1 MSDRRDFIHKCA
13 AVGATLLA
21 SGSVLG
27 ADGAVP
33 GLVLAPR
40 LSKAS
45 FQPLLHQ
52 AFRCFTGRG
61 HALRLEL
68 TEVRDGPMVP
78 GLEQFDL
85 VLRDTD
91 GAAPLPPD
99 LYRLYHP
106 GMGTVLMHLAPADS
120 LPRGYV
126 THFGLFA

>member
-1 MSDRRDFIHKCA
+1 MKNRREFIHQCA
-13 AVGATLLA
+13 AVGATLLVP
-21 SGSVLG
+21 GSALAAADPALG
-27 ADGAVP
+27 AK
-33 GLVLAPR
+33 
-40 LSKAS
+40 LSKSS

-52 AFRCFTGRG
+52 VFRCFTGQG

-68 TEVRDGPMVP
+68 VEVREGPAVP

-85 VLRDTD
+85 VLRDAD

-106 GMGTVLMHLAPADS
+106 STGAVLMHLAPADS
-120 LPRGYV
+120 RPGGYV